1 MVDVDRRLYALTHPI
16 TDPSTADPAPYRR
29 LEAQPDGNL
38 LLSIL
43 AVDR

>member
-1 MVDVDRRLYALTHPI
+1 MNPRLAYALSHPF
-16 TDPSTADPAPYRR
+16 DDAHADLEPHRR
-29 LEAQPDGNL
+29 LEPQPDGNL